1 MTEHTNETPS
11 TNTNVEK
18 LLHELLAQVSALTAT
33 VGAWINETK
42 GDGGSGCTKKCQTA
56 PVTPEGVQIAPAK
69 RRGRPP
75 KTVANA
81 APVAAA
87 AAHVDPSLG
96 VPAPAKRRG
105 RPPKVKTEAE
115 ITAEVN
121 ATPKRRGRPP
131 KAASTTT
138 VEVHNATTGTAPAK
152 RRGRPPKSAA
162 APAVVKASVNELS
175 EEEQAWQE
183 VDSEKE
189 EISIPNAPTSM
200 PPAFTAT
207 TPPPMPPP
215 AFPPGLPVF
224 PLA

>member
-56 PVTPEGVQIAPAK
+56 PVTPEGVQIVPAK

-121 ATPKRRGRPP
+121 AT
-131 KAASTTT
+131 
-138 VEVHNATTGTAPAK
+138 AK

-162 APAVVKASVNELS
+162 APAVVTASVNELS
-175 EEEQAWQE
+175 EEERAWQE